1 VISTILKNMNQRE
14 SLFPYIMKNK
24 NKFQTTN
31 QQLFL
36 GKDHKKIKLQHGGFG
51 TNTNHKV
58 PEICQAKGEFRVM
71 RMANSQRK
79 QTRDYLNNH
88 YKLYPIIRLYTV
100 YSNNSDIIIV

>member
-1 VISTILKNMNQRE
+1 MNQRE

-36 GKDHKKIKLQHGGFG
+36 GKDHKKIKLQHGGLG
-51 TNTNHKV
+51 TNTNHQV

-88 YKLYPIIRLYTV
+88 YKLYPIIRLLYCV
-100 YSNNSDIIIV
+100 FQQ